1 VHVARLAG
9 VPRPVLLRAQEVL
22 KALEARARGL
32 DPLGDELPLFA
43 RPAAPAPVAHPV
55 LDALAGLDADAL
67 SPREA
72 LDALYR
78 LQALLREAVAPAQE

>member
-1 VHVARLAG
+1 M
-9 VPRPVLLRAQEVL
+9 PRPVLARAEAVL

-32 DPLGDELPLFA
+32 DPLSEELPLFA
-43 RPAAPAPVAHPV
+43 RAAAAPAPPAHP
-55 LDALAGLDADAL
+55 ALAALAELDADSL

-78 LQALLREAVAPAQE
+78 MKSLLEAVPPRDE